1 MGKKKQQKQYRLNH
15 KKEDPN
21 KQQMAD
27 IIKELASMKQQS
39 GQHQAPQDKANIDI
53 GLFKKK
59 IKKEE
64 KEKRYLNKNSQKQEQ
79 EEEPE

>member
-39 GQHQAPQDKANIDI
+39 GQQQTPRDKANIDI

-64 KEKRYLNKNSQKQEQ
+64 KTQRYLNKNNQKP
-79 EEEPE
+79 EEDEVE